1 MLKYP
6 VTLKNTYLILTYI
19 VLKSTVVFSLV
30 SYSRIKNKDT
40 EVFYFLKRFLKSA
53 KKQTTKKTAP
63 AVSV

>member
-40 EVFYFLKRFLKSA
+40 EVFYFLKRFLKSV